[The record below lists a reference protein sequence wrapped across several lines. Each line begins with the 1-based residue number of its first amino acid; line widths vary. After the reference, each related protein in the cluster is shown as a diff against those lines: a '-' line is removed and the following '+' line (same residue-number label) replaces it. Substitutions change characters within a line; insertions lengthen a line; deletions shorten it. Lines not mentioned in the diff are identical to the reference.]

1 MEKKMENQ
9 IMGLFPGGNDFIL
22 GCTRVCDLWSLA
34 TRCEDWGLRFRLR
47 ALGLSASIESAVNNS
62 NQKLCFRQQ
71 RSLPVDFHV
80 PRKPDG

>member
-34 TRCEDWGLRFRLR
+34 TRCEDWGLRFRSR
-47 ALGLSASIESAVNNS
+47 ALGLRAYIESAVNHS
-62 NQKLCFRQQ
+62 NQNLCSWRQM
-71 RSLPVDFHV
+71 SLAP
-80 PRKPDG
+80 